1 MADQFFHGAR
11 VNDNPNGARSISTV
25 NASVFGL
32 LCTAPDS
39 QGAATASVSI
49 GLVTANNAL
58 TFTAK
63 TPGANGNKI
72 TVSFNNPALPSQ
84 VLSVTVSG
92 TAIIVNLATDEV
104 KAITS
109 TAAQVMAAV
118 LASPAASALVVT
130 TATGAS
136 SGVGIVTSSPIRYLS
151 GGLDEAFPLNT
162 PVLITGDI
170 RQAARMGTTGTGPAG
185 LVDIFAQAGALVV
198 VVRVEEGET
207 DAETLANMI
216 GGVDPVTGAYT
227 GAYAFLSAQSTIGLR
242 PLILCAPEFTDKEPF
257 LSSFV
262 PIALRLRAHILAD
275 APNTLGASEAEAYAY
290 TLNFGARQIF
300 LLYPG
305 VKKMDA
311 TGNEIVRPAS
321 PTIAGLIARVD
332 ATLGWHWSPSNQEI
346 YGITGTT
353 VPIDYTE
360 ADANCK
366 ANVLNSQNIATII
379 RRDGFRLWGNHTLS
393 ADPRYTF
400 FCISRVND
408 IIALSIQ
415 DTVNKWA
422 VDRPICKTFFSD
434 LADEVKAYLATLQNQ
449 GVIAGGTCYPDPYL
463 NSAGN
468 IVLGKVYFDYDW
480 SGSYP
485 AEDIEI
491 QNSIVQTYLT
501 DLSK

>member
-1 MADQFFHGAR
+1 MSDQFFHGAR
-11 VNDNPNGARSISTV
+11 VTDNPNGYPSISTV

-39 QGAATASVSI
+39 EGAATASVSI
-49 GLVTANNAL
+49 GSVAANNAL

-63 TPGANGNKI
+63 NAGVNGNKI
-72 TVSFNNPALPSQ
+72 SVSLVNPAASSQ

-92 TAIIVNLATDEV
+92 MAVIVNLATDEV

-118 LASPAASALVVT
+118 IASAPASALVIP

-136 SGVGIVTSSPIRYLS
+136 TGAGVVTSSPIRYLS
-151 GGLDEAFPLNT
+151 GGLNEAFPLNT
-162 PVLITGDI
+162 PVAVIGDP
-170 RQAARMGTTGTGPAG
+170 RQAARMGTKGTGPAAIA
-185 LVDIFAQAGALVV
+185 DIFAQAGAVVV
-198 VVRVEEGET
+198 VVRVAEGVT

-227 GAYAFLSAQSTIGLR
+227 GAYAFLSAESTIGLR
-242 PLILCAPEFTDKEPF
+242 PLILIAPGYTSQVAF

-262 PIALRLRAHILAD
+262 PIAIRLRAHIIAEGPDTTDAD
-275 APNTLGASEAEAYAY
+275 AFAY
-290 TLNFGARQIF
+290 TQNFGVRQIF
-300 LLYPG
+300 LVDPG
-305 VKKMDA
+305 VKNLDA
-311 TGNEIVRPAS
+311 NGNEVIRPNS
-321 PTIAGLIARVD
+321 PTVAGLIARVD

-346 YGITGTT
+346 FAITGTT
-353 VPIDYTE
+353 RPVDYTE
-360 ADANCK
+360 ADADCR

-379 RRDGFRLWGNHTLS
+379 RRDGFRLWGNRTLS
-393 ADPRYTF
+393 ADPRYAF

-415 DTVNKWA
+415 RTVNAWA
-422 VDRPICKTFFSD
+422 VDRPISKTFFSD

-449 GVIAGGTCYPDPYL
+449 GIIAGGTCYPDPTL

-491 QNSIVQTYLT
+491 ENSIVQTYLT